1 MINILK
7 LGSKESAGVIFKGGI
22 CAELRIRLCLENDW
36 YSYNI
41 TESGYF
47 ESDCPETKFQ
57 SITS

>member
-47 ESDCPETKFQ
+47 
-57 SITS
+57 